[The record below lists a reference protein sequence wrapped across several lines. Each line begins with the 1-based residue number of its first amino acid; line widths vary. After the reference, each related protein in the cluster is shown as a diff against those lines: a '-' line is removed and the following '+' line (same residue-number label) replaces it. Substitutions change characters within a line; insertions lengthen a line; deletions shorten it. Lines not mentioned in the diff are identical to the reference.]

1 MVNLEHHHRRIHW
14 KTRLV
19 RWALLPL
26 ALLAAP
32 AWLYFSYG
40 TCQEEGDQLGTLCHA
55 LRVVP
60 FLPTLGAVVLLAL
73 VVWDLA
79 AIGRAR
85 AEERGEKPR
94 RRELE
99 HAAHG
104 YREISDAHRRHI
116 RWALAA
122 VALVT
127 LAIGL
132 WIALLAYSSTH

>member
-26 ALLAAP
+26 ALVAAP
-32 AWLYFSYG
+32 AWLYVSYG
-40 TCQEEGDQLGTLCHA
+40 TCQEEGDQIGTLCHA
-55 LRVVP
+55 FQVIP
-60 FLPTLGAVVLLAL
+60 YLPTFAAIALLAF

-79 AIGRAR
+79 AIGHAH
-85 AEERGEKPR
+85 AEERGEKR
-94 RRELE
+94 AKRQLK

-104 YREISDAHRRHI
+104 YRAISGAHRRHI
-116 RWALAA
+116 HWALAT

-127 LAIGL
+127 LVIAL
-132 WIALLAYSSTH
+132 WIAVLAYQSTH

>member
-1 MVNLEHHHRRIHW
+1 VNLEHHHRRIHW

-32 AWLYFSYG
+32 AWLYVSYG
-40 TCQEEGDQLGTLCHA
+40 TCQEDGDQIGTLCHA
-55 LRVVP
+55 FRVIP
-60 FLPTLGAVVLLAL
+60 FLPTLAAVVVLAF

-94 RRELE
+94 KRELK

-104 YREISDAHRRHI
+104 YREIGAGHRRRIH
-116 RWALAA
+116 WALAT
-122 VALVT
+122 VGLVT
-127 LAIGL
+127 LAIGA
-132 WIALLAYSSTH
+132 WIAVLAYRSTH